1 MVPVK
6 ITSPGSVPI
15 TTDAPSKVSFN
26 ITDGLL
32 SPMVNGDFVK
42 SSIVATNS
50 PTTKT
55 ITVAVVQFAGF
66 APLSQISYSTS

>member
-6 ITSPGSVPI
+6 VTSPGFVPI

-42 SSIVATNS
+42 SSIVATNGFS
-50 PTTKT
+50 TK
-55 ITVAVVQFAGF
+55 TVAVLLLQFAGF
-66 APLSQISYSTS
+66 APFSQT